1 MFERAHGGRDLFVI
15 ALVLA
20 SNACTTFGSEPAAD
34 AGVPDAKDALD
45 AADAAL
51 PASCRALLV
60 RDPSL
65 RGKSAI
71 YAIAPGDA
79 AALSVY
85 CNMTLDDGGW
95 TLAGR
100 SGVEVPGL
108 PLPFGWS
115 SATGDVHEP
124 KRPYSLNVVASQ
136 IAFTDVL
143 VATSDGR
150 HAFKFP
156 VVDRT
161 FLAARDPAST
171 GTVIAVAGD
180 CAPPKGPS
188 MLKYTGAT
196 NRTDVFFF
204 RDISDVGQLRGL
216 KPAGFDLA
224 YSDCISGG
232 ALDGA
237 QGMIMIR

>member
-1 MFERAHGGRDLFVI
+1 MV
-15 ALVLA
+15 ALLGVVLA
-20 SNACTTFGSEPAAD
+20 LGTALAGSACTTFGTEPAAD
-34 AGVPDAKDALD
+34 AAVADADLD
-45 AADAAL
+45 AGDASLA
-51 PASCRALLV
+51 ASCRALLV

-65 RGKSAI
+65 RGKSAV

-85 CNMTLDDGGW
+85 CDMTLDDGGW

-108 PLPFGWS
+108 ALTFGWS

-136 IAFTDVL
+136 LAFTDVL

-156 VVDRT
+156 VVDRS
-161 FLAARDPAST
+161 FLAAQGPVPT

-180 CAPPKGPS
+180 CAPLTAPS
-188 MLKYTGAT
+188 MLKYAGAT
-196 NRTDVFFF
+196 SRTDVFFF
-204 RDISDVGQLRGL
+204 RDVADLGQIRGL

-224 YSDCISGG
+224 YPDCTRGG
-232 ALDGA
+232 ALEGA
-237 QGMIMIR
+237 QGVIMIR